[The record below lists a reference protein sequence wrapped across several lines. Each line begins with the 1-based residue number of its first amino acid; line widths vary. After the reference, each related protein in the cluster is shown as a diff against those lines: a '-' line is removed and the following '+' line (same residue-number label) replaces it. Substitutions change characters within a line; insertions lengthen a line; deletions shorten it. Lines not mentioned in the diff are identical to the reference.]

1 MSSWGSGENIR
12 KGYSKFDRRVQARNQ
27 GTKSELRDEFI
38 GEAVV
43 AALGKTGGQEK
54 IARKLMNSTGSSISG
69 GCTIHRTFLC
79 KPVSK
84 RTIKAVTAKSEATR
98 KANRETKIR
107 AAIKAEISAVKYC
120 YKQELMQAL
129 ETNTEKMGYSI
140 RSELSNKAESKQ
152 TRQMASA
159 DTQPS
164 NWVEQARAALIDRAR
179 GAAVE
184 AQRKAGAASEET
196 AKGAKKDAHGV
207 INAGR
212 DSIRDGDTCSKN
224 LGRRPSDPLCSKLLH
239 SPNQATDL

>member
-12 KGYSKFDRRVQARNQ
+12 KGYSKFDRRVQARNP
-27 GTKSELRDEFI
+27 GNKSELRDEFI

-43 AALGKTGGQEK
+43 AALGKTGDQEK
-54 IARKLMNSTGSSISG
+54 IARKPMNSTGSISG
-69 GCTIHRTFLC
+69 SCTMLRIFLY

-84 RTIKAVTAKSEATR
+84 RTIKVVTAKTEATG
-98 KANRETKIR
+98 KAKRETKIR

-140 RSELSNKAESKQ
+140 RSELSNEAKSKQ
-152 TRQMASA
+152 TRQVASA
-159 DTQPS
+159 DTEPS

-207 INAGR
+207 IDAGR

-239 SPNQATDL
+239 SPNQATVL